1 MINFVTKGIFNPW
14 SDNDIR
20 RYKLEGSQR
29 DAVHYN
35 SVHNMRILLTDE
47 NLFLCNIRQNDNL
60 YQNFYLYA
68 LTNSCFLFVMNI
80 IQLDIYRSN
89 ELIQNKITS
98 TILSKLSLTQ
108 KCVSSYNGKCELIKD
123 VESID
128 GSIITIKVNTSIE
141 DFLFP
146 REDKIIDDEIL
157 KKYRLM
163 CRLYKQVMKEYDVL
177 CKTIDKYNDM
187 IDEKCKRLKN
197 VAIRSAIRLGVR
209 LIGIPIPPIFSD
221 IDSLFE
227 LDYANMAEMAS
238 CITIDDCINLQNELI

>member
-1 MINFVTKGIFNPW
+1 MINFVTKGTFDPW
-14 SDNDIR
+14 SDSDISI
-20 RYKLEGSQR
+20 YKHKGSQR

-47 NLFLCNIRQNDNL
+47 NLFLCNIRQSDNL

-68 LTNSCFLFVMNI
+68 LTNSSFLFVMNI

-89 ELIQNKITS
+89 ELIQNKVIS
-98 TILSKLSLTQ
+98 TILSKLPLTQ

-123 VESID
+123 AESID

-163 CRLYKQVMKEYDVL
+163 CRLYKQVMEDYDVL
-177 CKTIDKYNDM
+177 CKTIGKYNDM
-187 IDEKCKRLKN
+187 IDEKRKRLKN

>member
-80 IQLDIYRSN
+80 IQLDIY
-89 ELIQNKITS
+89 
-98 TILSKLSLTQ
+98 
-108 KCVSSYNGKCELIKD
+108 
-123 VESID
+123 
-128 GSIITIKVNTSIE
+128 IE
-141 DFLFP
+141 
-146 REDKIIDDEIL
+146 
-157 KKYRLM
+157 
-163 CRLYKQVMKEYDVL
+163 VM
-177 CKTIDKYNDM
+177 N
-187 IDEKCKRLKN
+187 
-197 VAIRSAIRLGVR
+197 
-209 LIGIPIPPIFSD
+209 
-221 IDSLFE
+221 
-227 LDYANMAEMAS
+227 
-238 CITIDDCINLQNELI
+238 